1 MSLIKSS
8 MSQVIVM
15 AAVTTTLL
23 WLPVGALLA
32 LLCFAL
38 LGISFHAFLTF
49 ADTLNRFQGL
59 LAWWLLGFLPAF
71 AYAAYF
77 RPLQT
82 EH

>member
-1 MSLIKSS
+1 MSH
-8 MSQVIVM
+8 VIVM
-15 AAVTTTLL
+15 AAITTTLL

-49 ADTLNRFQGL
+49 GDTFNQFLGVL
-59 LAWWLLGFLPAF
+59 VWWVLGFLPAF

-77 RPLQT
+77 RPAAT
-82 EH
+82 EN